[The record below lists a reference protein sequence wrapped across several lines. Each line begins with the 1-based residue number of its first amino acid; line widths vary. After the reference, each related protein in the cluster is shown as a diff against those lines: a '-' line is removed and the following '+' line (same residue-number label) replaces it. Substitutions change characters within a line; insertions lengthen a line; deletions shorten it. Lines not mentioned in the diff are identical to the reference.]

1 MKRYAVIYMAAGN
14 SRRFVTARQKN
25 IAGEQTPLGNKLL
38 QDLEGKPLYQH
49 GLDTLAELAAKHEQV
64 SVFVITRFQEI
75 LETARFRGLEAFLNP
90 ASGQGVSHT
99 IRRGILEA
107 GEAGPFDYLLFV
119 TADQPY
125 LSLGTLEK
133 FLALG
138 EKECF
143 PVVSAA
149 WRGQDS
155 AAGEDAGGK
164 SQREGANR
172 EWAEGAAGEGA
183 GNMPGLRLGNP
194 VMFAASLAG
203 ELEALSGDEGGRK
216 VWRRYAAHSGFV
228 YVGDLRELED
238 FDEPWDEA
246 GKSQEKG
253 ETYGCGED

>member
-14 SRRFVTARQKN
+14 SRRFAEARQKN
-25 IAGEQTPLGNKLL
+25 KAGEQTPLGNKLL

-149 WRGQDS
+149 WRGQGS
-155 AAGEDAGGK
+155 LE
-164 SQREGANR
+164 S
-172 EWAEGAAGEGA
+172 
-183 GNMPGLRLGNP
+183 GLRLGNP
-194 VMFAASLAG
+194 VMFAASLVG

-228 YVGDLRELED
+228 YVGDSRELED

>member
-14 SRRFVTARQKN
+14 SRRFAMASQRRRG
-25 IAGEQTPLGNKLL
+25 GEQMPPGNKLL

-75 LETARFRGLEAFLNP
+75 LEAVRFRGLEAFLNP

-155 AAGEDAGGK
+155 
-164 SQREGANR
+164 
-172 EWAEGAAGEGA
+172 AAGEGA